1 MSQSKCLE
9 SEIKRTPKKLS
20 EILKH
25 TEEQNKNYSHL
36 LTKNIKQK
44 TAEQHLKS
52 DERKKKKNQPRIREV
67 AKIPVKNKEVQNL
80 KEFITSRPN
89 HKCWFSDYNSQKTG
103 SLIITPKIPSR
114 RGLVT

>member
-52 DERKKKKNQPRIREV
+52 DERKKKKINP
-67 AKIPVKNKEVQNL
+67 
-80 KEFITSRPN
+80 EFER
-89 HKCWFSDYNSQKTG
+89 
-103 SLIITPKIPSR
+103 
-114 RGLVT
+114 